1 MTLSTADEAA
11 LPPLPP
17 DPPYL
22 SETPEVDEDGGEDE
36 DEGSL
41 TLSPHHISLVW
52 AAGDGQGTDI
62 SEYVLQLRV
71 AADNSWREVAMRVNE
86 SGEGNGYM
94 FMFVHEY
101 Y

>member
-41 TLSPHHISLVW
+41 TLSPYHISLVW
-52 AAGDGQGTDI
+52 ATGDGQGTDI

-71 AADNSWREVAMRVNE
+71 AAENSWREVACV
-86 SGEGNGYM
+86 
-94 FMFVHEY
+94 
-101 Y
+101 